1 MTPVFPEASVSHM
14 LMQNSEA
21 ERFPYSLTT
30 IYNAGNGRDWA
41 CFHGILAAFADVLVN
56 SMTFFE
62 QNIMVLQKYS
72 RATSSMHNAF
82 GFKTCMQCCHLET
95 KMYVA
100 ISKIQHNL
108 VKT

>member
-1 MTPVFPEASVSHM
+1 M
-14 LMQNSEA
+14 LMQNRQV
-21 ERFPYSLTT
+21 ERFPYSLAT
-30 IYNAGNGRDWA
+30 ICNANNGLDWA
-41 CFHGILAAFADVLVN
+41 CFHDILAAFADVLMN

-100 ISKIQHNL
+100 ISKIRRNL